1 MLKDVICK
9 LDYSTFEEI
18 ALVIFGLCFFAICWQ
33 AWRLTSE
40 ASPQSCAPWTAE
52 EGRESGG
59 RDRARPDMG
68 RHRGASSREEAAERD
83 QEARQPGACSREV
96 TAEGA

>member
-33 AWRLTSE
+33 TWRLTS
-40 ASPQSCAPWTAE
+40 
-52 EGRESGG
+52 
-59 RDRARPDMG
+59 D
-68 RHRGASSREEAAERD
+68 ASSRFGSIPIDDLVPSVQTVRVTQSTTSVTQSATTDKVSQFVQKEAGE
-83 QEARQPGACSREV
+83 
-96 TAEGA
+96 

>member
-40 ASPQSCAPWTAE
+40 ASSRFGSIPIDELVPAVQTVRITQTTTSVTQSATTDNVRQSAQK
-52 EGRESGG
+52 
-59 RDRARPDMG
+59 
-68 RHRGASSREEAAERD
+68 EAGE
-83 QEARQPGACSREV
+83 
-96 TAEGA
+96 